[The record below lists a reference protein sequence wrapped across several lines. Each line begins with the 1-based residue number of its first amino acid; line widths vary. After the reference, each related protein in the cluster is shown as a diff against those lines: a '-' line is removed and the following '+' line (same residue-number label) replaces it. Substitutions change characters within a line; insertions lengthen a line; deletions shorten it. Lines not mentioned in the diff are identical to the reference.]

1 MRTTVDIEAGLLKRL
16 RVAARQRGVT
26 VKELLNS
33 LLRRG
38 LDDQP
43 PPRRARYRCPSYS
56 MGAPVAGVNLD
67 KALRLAAAMED
78 EETARELTLRK

>member
-26 VKELLNS
+26 VKEYLAIVLE
-33 LLRRG
+33 RG
-38 LDDQP
+38 LQEHP
-43 PPRRARYRCPSYS
+43 EKRGRIRVPTFS
-56 MGAPVAGVNLD
+56 MGQPRPSIDLD
-67 KALRLAAAMED
+67 KSLRIAAELED